1 MVVLLEK
8 SSHHLLES
16 GPSTWESF
24 FKSNFLAYCA
34 RDEMA
39 HLAHFQSPAGPET
52 TRAILEECP
61 VAHDMIEIMGSAAT
75 YFANPTQGR
84 VANVNQWELP
94 FAAKNL
100 IHDLVMLPSPSA
112 VHPLMPESM
121 KALLT
126 NSVASL
132 LENCP
137 EL

>member
-1 MVVLLEK
+1 
-8 SSHHLLES
+8 
-16 GPSTWESF
+16 
-24 FKSNFLAYCA
+24 
-34 RDEMA
+34 
-39 HLAHFQSPAGPET
+39 
-52 TRAILEECP
+52 
-61 VAHDMIEIMGSAAT
+61 MIEIMGSAVT

-84 VANVNQWELP
+84 VAHVNQWELP

-137 EL
+137 ELQEALYKIHGNGEFANKPTSFVVCYNFLTNLLQRS